1 MTDYLT
7 VRMLSSLLS
16 KFGGAIV
23 QQRSQSKRSHA
34 HAKRHA
40 ATAYLGLSDH
50 GV

>member
-1 MTDYLT
+1 MTDRPF
-7 VRMLSSLLS
+7 VIFPSEQVWRP
-16 KFGGAIV
+16 IV